1 MTTILDE
8 KGDLN
13 APPGSPA
20 WAIAIRLR
28 LQYLV
33 HQAQTTDEIIDPL
46 LDKLEETEAY
56 RQLSNEKG
64 LPFKNPIEFYEAKYP
79 YGLGG
84 AAPLKTRIAKAKQRV
99 MAAASDDEVGDVL
112 PRGNPTG
119 ANQYKNDTGENTNL
133 VISSIEHRAK
143 RNSISKDTQ
152 RKLDHIARFRPDLLE
167 CVKGGELSADRA
179 YKLARD
185 IKDPT
190 TLDKLQKL
198 WQQAA
203 HHEKVAFLSWIETL

>member
-8 KGDLN
+8 KGDLS

-20 WAIAIRLR
+20 WAVAIRLR

-64 LPFKNPIEFYEAKYP
+64 LPFRNAIEFYEAKYP
-79 YGLGG
+79 YGLDG
-84 AAPLKTRIAKAKQRV
+84 AMPLKARIARARQRV
-99 MAAASDDEVGDVL
+99 MAAANDEATGEVL
-112 PRGNPTG
+112 PAHLNR
-119 ANQYKNDTGENTNL
+119 TNSDIQI
-133 VISSIEHRAK
+133 VHQQEVRAS
-143 RNSISKDTQ
+143 RNGIGRVTQ
-152 RKLDHIARFRPDLLE
+152 SKLDHVARFRPDLLE
-167 CVKGGELSADRA
+167 QVKGGELSADKA
-179 YKLARD
+179 YKIARN
-185 IKDPT
+185 IKAPT
-190 TLDKLQKL
+190 TLERLQKL

-203 HHEKVAFLSWIETL
+203 HHEKAAFLSWIESN

>member
-56 RQLSNEKG
+56 KQLSNEKG
-64 LPFKNPIEFYEAKYP
+64 KPFRNAIEFYEAKYP
-79 YGLGG
+79 YGLEG
-84 AAPLKTRIAKAKQRV
+84 ATSLKTRIARARDRVIAGASEAAEEIQSRGGDRKSNNYKSIGKFPIDSQEKRAQRNGLT
-99 MAAASDDEVGDVL
+99 D
-112 PRGNPTG
+112 R
-119 ANQYKNDTGENTNL
+119 
-133 VISSIEHRAK
+133 
-143 RNSISKDTQ
+143 TQ
-152 RKLDHIARFRPDLLE
+152 RKLDHLARFRPDLLE

-179 YKLARD
+179 YKIARD

-190 TLDKLQKL
+190 TLQKLQKL
-198 WQQAA
+198 WQQAE
-203 HHEKVAFLSWIETL
+203 HHEKVTFLNWVEEF

>member
-8 KGDLN
+8 KGDLS

-64 LPFKNPIEFYEAKYP
+64 LPFRNAIEFYEAKYP
-79 YGLGG
+79 YGLDG
-84 AAPLKTRIAKAKQRV
+84 AMPLKARIARARQRV
-99 MAAASDDEVGDVL
+99 MAAANDDGTGEVL
-112 PRGNPTG
+112 PEGRPNNDKL
-119 ANQYKNDTGENTNL
+119 AKFASFNQARRAQENG
-133 VISSIEHRAK
+133 VSHY
-143 RNSISKDTQ
+143 TQ
-152 RKLDHIARFRPDLLE
+152 RKLDHVARFRPDLLE
-167 CVKGGELSADRA
+167 CVKAGELSADKA
-179 YKLARD
+179 YKIARD

-190 TLDKLQKL
+190 TLDRLQKL

-203 HHEKVAFLSWIETL
+203 HHEKVAFLNWVESN

>member
-8 KGDLN
+8 KGDLS

-64 LPFKNPIEFYEAKYP
+64 KPFRNAIEFYEAKYP
-79 YGLGG
+79 YGLDG
-84 AAPLKTRIAKAKQRV
+84 AMPLKARIARARQRV
-99 MAAASDDEVGDVL
+99 MAAASDEG
-112 PRGNPTG
+112 
-119 ANQYKNDTGENTNL
+119 TGEVLQRGGDRKSDNHKSIGNL
-133 VISSIEHRAK
+133 PIDSQVIKARQNGIGER
-143 RNSISKDTQ
+143 TQ
-152 RKLDHIARFRPDLLE
+152 RKLDHVARFRPDLLE
-167 CVKGGELSADRA
+167 CVKAGELSADKA
-179 YKLARD
+179 YKIARD

-190 TLDKLQKL
+190 ALDKLQKL

-203 HHEKVAFLSWIETL
+203 HHEKVAFLNWIETRNP